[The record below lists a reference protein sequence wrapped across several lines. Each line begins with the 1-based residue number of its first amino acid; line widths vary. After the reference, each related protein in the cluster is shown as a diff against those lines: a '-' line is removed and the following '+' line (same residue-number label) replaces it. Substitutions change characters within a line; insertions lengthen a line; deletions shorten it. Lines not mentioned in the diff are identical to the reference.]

1 MELEGKVTTVDNK
14 FSGYAKKTDV
24 ASDITKIKNDYAT
37 NASLDSKINDLK
49 AQHIASEV
57 KTIDDKTKK
66 NVSDILVFENRLKQK
81 KDTVNEELVLLEVFS
96 FTQFEVI

>member
-96 FTQFEVI
+96 FTQFQVI